1 MRRLLAPAGRHVGS
15 KTLST
20 KNKAPEGSYP
30 IQGTRTKI
38 LNCVSSLWRH
48 FSSSRFSI
56 F

>member
-1 MRRLLAPAGRHVGS
+1 MGNEELL
-15 KTLST
+15 LQ
-20 KNKAPEGSYP
+20 
-30 IQGTRTKI
+30 QGTRTKI